1 MISQVDQN
9 TAAPVAAKSKCIFA
23 NCGYLKFTHRQ
34 IINLVIISVLMIIAL
49 AVINYLNESTLSNL
63 VDNVVQLKD
72 QFVHKATDIVLNI
85 RNKIG
90 F

>member
-1 MISQVDQN
+1 
-9 TAAPVAAKSKCIFA
+9 
-23 NCGYLKFTHRQ
+23 
-34 IINLVIISVLMIIAL
+34 MIIAL
-49 AVINYLNESTLSNL
+49 AVINYLNENTLSNL